1 MNQSEFANS
10 HSLPGEQPSPSS
22 LQEFVGQSK
31 IKARL
36 QLAIEA
42 ARKRGGPMPHV
53 LLVGPPDSGKST
65 LARIIPKMLGAR
77 TVVLNGVSFGS
88 VNDIAGVL
96 TQLDEHN
103 VLLVEELKPSIRVLR
118 NSSANQ

>member
-1 MNQSEFANS
+1 
-10 HSLPGEQPSPSS
+10 
-22 LQEFVGQSK
+22 
-31 IKARL
+31 
-36 QLAIEA
+36 
-42 ARKRGGPMPHV
+42 MPHV